1 MHLSKQQKIFR
12 IFNCVIL
19 SILCLSCILPFLNL
33 LAISFSSS
41 PQVAAGNVSFWPEDF
56 TLKSYKFVLSKSEFY
71 RAFFI
76 SVMKVL
82 VGVPVNMLIT
92 LLVAYPLSKTK
103 TEFRSRNFYMWF
115 FVITMVFSGGLVPWY
130 IIISKLH
137 LIDSFWALILPV
149 AVPVYNIVMLTNA
162 FKDVPKGLE
171 EAALMDG
178 ASPMTILFRI
188 YTPLCKAMLA
198 TLVLFSIVSHWN
210 SWFEGLILMNRPDNY
225 PLQSYL
231 QTVVVNRDVTLMSN
245 SDMQYF
251 NVVSDRT
258 SKAAQMFVATLPVI
272 IVYPFLQKYF
282 TTGATV
288 GAVKE

>member
-1 MHLSKQQKIFR
+1 MKALTQTDYHFPGQQ
-12 IFNCVIL
+12 
-19 SILCLSCILPFLNL
+19 
-33 LAISFSSS
+33 
-41 PQVAAGNVSFWPEDF
+41 
-56 TLKSYKFVLSKSEFY
+56 
-71 RAFFI
+71 
-76 SVMKVL
+76 SVYHGKV
-82 VGVPVNMLIT
+82 
-92 LLVAYPLSKTK
+92 
-103 TEFRSRNFYMWF
+103 R
-115 FVITMVFSGGLVPWY
+115 
-130 IIISKLH
+130 
-137 LIDSFWALILPV
+137 D
-149 AVPVYNIVMLTNA
+149 VYNIDGKKLVMVNFSGSAMGLKSPSTVH
-162 FKDVPKGLE
+162 FHMKGLE

-188 YTPLCKAMLA
+188 YAPLCKAMLA

-245 SDMQYF
+245 SDLQYF